1 MTEEEFRKSMN
12 YTKSEIMTIIKE
24 QRKKFY
30 ELLKMYPCVYESTNG
45 WIYFLKGSNINIMV
59 ETEFELICRG
69 TGKYKFTEPWLTMD
83 FNKVK
88 EFLDFQVLRYKKRI
102 VKDKKSKILK
112 DFK

>member
-12 YTKSEIMTIIKE
+12 YTKSEIMTIKE

-30 ELLKMYPCVYESTNG
+30 ELLQMYPCIYENPNG
-45 WIYFLKGSNINIMV
+45 WIYYLKGITSCIMV
-59 ETEFELICRG
+59 ETEVELICRG

-88 EFLDFQVLRYKKRI
+88 EFLDFQVLRYKKRMEYER
-102 VKDKKSKILK
+102 KLKILK

>member
-1 MTEEEFRKSMN
+1 MN
-12 YTKSEIMTIIKE
+12 YTKSEIMTIKE

-30 ELLKMYPCVYESTNG
+30 ELLQMYPCIYESTNG
-45 WIYFLKGSNINIMV
+45 WIYYLKGFNSHIMI
-59 ETEFELICRG
+59 ETEVELICNG
-69 TGKYKFTEPWLTMD
+69 TGKYKFIEPWLTMD

-102 VKDKKSKILK
+102 EKNRKLKILK